1 MKFQDLRLSE
11 PLLRAIGE
19 KGYTDPTPIQQQAIP
34 PVLEGRDLQGCAQT
48 GTGKTAAFTLPM
60 LQLLAAEPAPKGRR
74 PIRALVL
81 TPTREL
87 AIQIDECCRDYAR
100 YTPIRHCVIFGGV
113 NQRPQVDALQK
124 GVDLLVATPGRLLD
138 LIGQGYVTLDTIRFF
153 VLDEADRMLDMGF
166 IHDIRRILPLLPER
180 RQTLFFSAT
189 MPESI
194 AALATKILR
203 NPVLVTVTPP
213 ASVVETI
220 AQTVHFAEK
229 AEKSQLLID
238 LLSASDAQQ
247 VLVFSRTKHG
257 ADKLAK
263 ILNRAGIRS
272 CAIHGNK
279 SQNARVK
286 AMNDFKSGECRVMIA
301 TDIAARGIDIDQ
313 LPLVINYELPEVAET
328 YVHRIGR
335 TGRAGHEGA
344 AWSFCS
350 EDEFEYLCDIQKLT
364 GLTIPTEGPVPE
376 YALRKAAPARKPAQK
391 AAQRPARTQEPKPA
405 RNAGAKSAQRPAR
418 DADAGQQPA
427 QRPARNTEQKAARNA
442 AKTPQSAQNPAQP
455 EAGATSRPSRPRRRR
470 GTRPAPGTPIE
481 PAGKTASRPADATRG
496 QAPKQGS
503 GNAAKAAGN
512 KSAATAAPKN
522 APNPAPAPS
531 AKPSRRRKRGGS
543 GNAAGSAAA
552 AAAIAAP
559 AATAEALQ
567 KKWWKRWL

>member
-194 AALATKILR
+194 AALAAKILR

-455 EAGATSRPSRPRRRR
+455 EAGATSRPSRPRRRQ

-531 AKPSRRRKRGGS
+531 AKPSRRRKRRGS
-543 GNAAGSAAA
+543 GNAAGSAAT
-552 AAAIAAP
+552 AIAAP
-559 AATAEALQ
+559 AATAEAPQ

>member
-194 AALATKILR
+194 AALAAKILR

-496 QAPKQGS
+496 QAPKQGP

-531 AKPSRRRKRGGS
+531 AKPSRRQKRRGS
-543 GNAAGSAAA
+543 GNAAGSAAT
-552 AAAIAAP
+552 AIAAP
-559 AATAEALQ
+559 AATAEAPQ